1 MLKFGGTR
9 TITTDIGMYLSEYL
23 KVKGLF
29 VSDLKKKYTYSERG
43 ANFDKVT
50 YFYFI
55 FFVIGTQTRNRRR
68 LKNNSLFSN
77 TIK

>member
-1 MLKFGGTR
+1 MTEIKNLFCSSTR
-9 TITTDIGMYLSEYL
+9 TITTDIGIYLSEYL

-55 FFVIGTQTRNRRR
+55 FFVIGTQTR
-68 LKNNSLFSN
+68 K
-77 TIK
+77 K

>member
-1 MLKFGGTR
+1 MVLNKWFLGLILGTR
-9 TITTDIGMYLSEYL
+9 TIATDIGMYLSDYL
-23 KVKGLF
+23 KGKGLF

-55 FFVIGTQTRNRRR
+55 F
-68 LKNNSLFSN
+68 LW
-77 TIK
+77 